1 MFNLLKR
8 QDGVAM
14 LMVIAFMALS
24 IPMITGS
31 LAFAS
36 TLSRDSVVK
45 TEILKRHYAA
55 LGGVQL

>member
-1 MFNLLKR
+1 MLSFLNR

-24 IPMITGS
+24 IPLITGS

-36 TLSRDSVVK
+36 TLSRDSTVK
-45 TEILKRHYAA
+45 TEIGRLPGR
-55 LGGVQL
+55 GR